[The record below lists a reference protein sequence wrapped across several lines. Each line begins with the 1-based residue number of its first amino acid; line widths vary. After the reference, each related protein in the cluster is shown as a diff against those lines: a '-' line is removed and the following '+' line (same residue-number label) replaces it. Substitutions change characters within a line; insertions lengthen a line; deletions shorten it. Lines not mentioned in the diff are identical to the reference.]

1 MALEDVTTGQDLLYY
16 CLKFGGSAASTSDDY
31 ADQAKVAIRTNYW
44 DILQLEPWLFGL
56 NDKPGVI
63 VTTASQAV
71 TVNSISGATVTLADV
86 IAATV
91 ADQKFMMDGQQAMY
105 RILTHTAGT
114 NSLVLDADYVET
126 PTSGPA
132 TIFQDEYS
140 LSSTCMVLWGPLS
153 LRGNYEDE
161 IEVIT
166 QQQFKAKYGAGV
178 TSTNA
183 PPDVATQIRFD
194 SNGNPRIQLAPWPNS
209 RVVVEYDYSK
219 FANLSF
225 DGSGSDDTPLLP
237 LQNRWVI
244 AERALWTLWRNKNN
258 DLADSA
264 WKRAEEH
271 LNTMRTRYLSSA
283 SRPKSWMRFRNNL
296 GVG

>member
-1 MALEDVTTGQDLLYY
+1 MALEDLTYGQDLLYY
-16 CLKFGGSAASTSDDY
+16 AQKCGGGSASTSDDY
-31 ADQAKVAIRTNYW
+31 TDQAKAAIRQNYFE
-44 DILQLEPWLFGL
+44 ILMLEPWLFGL
-56 NDKPGVI
+56 NPTPGII
-63 VTTASQAV
+63 VTTASQTV
-71 TVNSISGATVTLADV
+71 TVLSISGATVTLSANITD
-86 IAATV
+86 TV
-91 ADQKFMMDGQQAMY
+91 ADQKFMLDGQQAMY

-114 NSLVLDADYVET
+114 ATLVLDAAYVET

-132 TIFQDEYS
+132 TIFQDEYN
-140 LSSTCMVLWGPLS
+140 LSSTCMVCWGPLS

-161 IEVIT
+161 IEIVG

-183 PPDVATQIRFD
+183 PPEVATMIRYT
-194 SNGNPRIQLAPWPNS
+194 SAGLPRIQLAPWPNS
-209 RVVVEYDYSK
+209 RVVIEYDYSK
-219 FANLSF
+219 FHNLDF
-225 DGSGSDDTPLLP
+225 AGSGSGDTPLLP

-244 AERALWTLWRNKNN
+244 AERALWTLWRNKDN

-271 LNTMRTRYLSSA
+271 LNTMRTRYLPKD
-283 SRPKSWMRFRNNL
+283 SRPRAWMRFRNNL

>member
-1 MALEDVTTGQDLLYY
+1 MTTGQDLLYLT
-16 CLKFGGSAASTSDDY
+16 LKFGGSAASTSDDY
-31 ADQAKVAIRTNYW
+31 ADQAKAAIRQNYF
-44 DILQLEPWLFGL
+44 DILQMDPWLFAL

-63 VTTASQAV
+63 VTTASQAG
-71 TVNSISGATVTLADV
+71 TVSSISGATVTLAAV
-86 IAATV
+86 IATTV

-114 NSLVLDADYVET
+114 ATLVLDAEYVET

-161 IEVIT
+161 IEVIG

-194 SNGNPRIQLAPWPNS
+194 ASGNQRIQLAPWPNS
-209 RVVVEYDYSK
+209 RVVLEYDYTK
-219 FANLSF
+219 FANLDF
-225 DGSGSDDTPLLP
+225 TGSGAGDTPLLP

-244 AERALWTLWRNKNN
+244 AERSLWTLWRNKNN

-271 LNTMRTRYLSSA
+271 LNVMRDRYLPRN
-283 SRPKSWMRFRNNL
+283 SRPRAWMRFRNNL

>member
-1 MALEDVTTGQDLLYY
+1 MALEDLTTGQDLLYY
-16 CLKFGGSAASTSDDY
+16 CLKFGGSGASTSDDY
-31 ADQAKVAIRTNYW
+31 ADQAKAAIRTNYW
-44 DILQLEPWLFGL
+44 DILALEPWLFGL

-71 TVNSISGATVTLADV
+71 TVSSITGPTVTLSAA
-86 IAATV
+86 ITATV
-91 ADQKFMMDGQQAMY
+91 AGQKFMIDGQRAMY
-105 RILTHTAGT
+105 RILTHTGGT
-114 NSLVLDADYVET
+114 ATLGLDADYVET
-126 PTSGPA
+126 PSSGPA

-140 LSSTCMVLWGPLS
+140 LSSTCMTLWGPLS

-161 IEVIT
+161 IEIVN
-166 QQQFKAKYGAGV
+166 QQHFKAKYGAGV

-194 SNGNPRIQLAPWPNS
+194 SSGNPRIQLAPWSNS
-209 RVVVEYDYSK
+209 RLVIEYDYSK
-219 FANLSF
+219 FANLTF
-225 DGSGSDDTPLLP
+225 DGAGADDTPLLP

-244 AERALWTLWRNKNN
+244 AERALFTIWRNKNN

-271 LNTMRTRYLSSA
+271 LNTMRSRYLSNA